1 MANLNGVKRRKD
13 LQLTKAEVKRINRRR
28 KLSGARL
35 PKG

>member
-1 MANLNGVKRRKD
+1 MATISGVKHRKA